1 MEAVRIGVG
10 GLVQD
15 SRGRVLLVKHNYP
28 SYWKDRWILPGGMLN
43 PGETL
48 QQAARREI
56 WEETS
61 LEVEI
66 GPHLITFDRIVSSA
80 GRVLLHVV
88 YIDFWATVTAGTLR
102 PGDDVGEARWAHPQE
117 LPALKHD
124 IHEDARTILRAA
136 GFVL

>member
-88 YIDFWATVTAGTLR
+88 YI
-102 PGDDVGEARWAHPQE
+102 
-117 LPALKHD
+117 
-124 IHEDARTILRAA
+124 
-136 GFVL
+136 